1 MPRVDALE
9 ATRTI
14 RARVGCSTPIIA
26 MTANAFGGDRA
37 ACLAAGMNDHVPKPV
52 DPERLYATLLRF
64 AAATYVSKAS
74 TQALT
79 KASRSALMT
88 SACVVGMPCGKP
100 L

>member
-1 MPRVDALE
+1 MDALK

-14 RARVGCSTPIIA
+14 RARVGRGTPIIA
-26 MTANAFGGDRA
+26 MIANAFDGDRA
-37 ACLAAGMNDHVPKPV
+37 GCLAAGMNDHVPKMV
-52 DPERLYATLLRF
+52 VPERVYATLLRF
-64 AAATYVSKAS
+64 AAATYASKAA